1 MTYNQFIEIVEQ
13 IKKTKP
19 ILFELEK
26 DKVVSE
32 MDIFRFE
39 NDNSIVLPDEYKKFV
54 IAFGGGYFGYSN
66 IYSLDKDSSLFILE
80 NQHSVP
86 GGYLAIADNECGDYY
101 VLKIEN
107 DIVLRKVLFYGH
119 EEQRIVETKYEDVF
133 EFLVGEGLKY
143 QDNQ

>member
-32 MDIFRFE
+32 VDIFRFE

-54 IAFGGGYFGYSN
+54 IEFGGGYFGYSN
-66 IYSLDKDSSLFILE
+66 IYSLDKDSSFVILK
-80 NQHSVP
+80 N
-86 GGYLAIADNECGDYY
+86 
-101 VLKIEN
+101 
-107 DIVLRKVLFYGH
+107 
-119 EEQRIVETKYEDVF
+119 
-133 EFLVGEGLKY
+133 
-143 QDNQ
+143 

>member
-54 IAFGGGYFGYSN
+54 IEFGGGYFGYSN
-66 IYSLDKDSSLFILE
+66 IYSLDKDSSFFILK

-86 GGYLAIADNECGDYY
+86 DGYLAIADNECGDYY

-143 QDNQ
+143 QDNL